1 MTVVCCVVMRC
12 VCVCVFNCSL
22 IWIHRSTYM
31 VYDYYIFEKSNSKI
45 LVFLLF
51 RLEWWER
58 KSPSTRHTNAHV
70 TNTATPKSIQ
80 SLAYLL
86 RNEILDN
93 LDNLRAELQYQL
105 QQESKNDDDKDDDEE
120 VRQLITAA
128 YTAMQKY
135 LEIIP
140 PNEYQSAMEI
150 LKKK

>member
-1 MTVVCCVVMRC
+1 
-12 VCVCVFNCSL
+12 VCVCVSSL
-22 IWIHRSTYM
+22 IFILDFRFIHSF
-31 VYDYYIFEKSNSKI
+31 VYSRRKKNPFLFRYS
-45 LVFLLF
+45 FLLDCI
-51 RLEWWER
+51 L
-58 KSPSTRHTNAHV
+58 
-70 TNTATPKSIQ
+70 ATPKSIQ

-105 QQESKNDDDKDDDEE
+105 RLGQSQSPPPPPPLDNIDNDEIDEE

-140 PNEYQSAMEI
+140 PNELQSAMV
-150 LKKK
+150 LLQQK